1 MQHGSYGSNSN
12 RPRGRN
18 HNLMEGLTGD
28 DIRAL
33 MALGSVRSD
42 QHINNKT
49 LNDRK
54 FKIQSQKTRK
64 YLSEESEHRVYGK
77 HCT

>member
-1 MQHGSYGSNSN
+1 
-12 RPRGRN
+12 
-18 HNLMEGLTGD
+18 MEGLTGD

-77 HCT
+77 HCS